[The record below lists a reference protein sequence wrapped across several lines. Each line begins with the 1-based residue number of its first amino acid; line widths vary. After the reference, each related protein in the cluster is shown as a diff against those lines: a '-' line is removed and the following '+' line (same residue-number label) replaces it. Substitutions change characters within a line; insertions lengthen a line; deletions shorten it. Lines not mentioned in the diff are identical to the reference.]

1 MKNHQG
7 TSKQVTFSEASKL
20 YTYHEDRPQRERL
33 FYNKRDYDAFRENAS
48 TAAFHLRRQTEA
60 SLDDESST
68 LYETESWLPSP
79 QILEEADAS
88 IEPEEVLIGLEG
100 KTTSERI
107 MRLFDALKRNHRMW
121 ILSEQNH
128 PGRLRGMI
136 SNVSTVSSYI
146 AHCKAKNIANYS
158 SY

>member
-1 MKNHQG
+1 M
-7 TSKQVTFSEASKL
+7 
-20 YTYHEDRPQRERL
+20 
-33 FYNKRDYDAFRENAS
+33 
-48 TAAFHLRRQTEA
+48 
-60 SLDDESST
+60 
-68 LYETESWLPSP
+68 
-79 QILEEADAS
+79 
-88 IEPEEVLIGLEG
+88 IGLEG

-128 PGRLRGMI
+128 RGRLRGMI

>member
-60 SLDDESST
+60 SLDDESCT

-88 IEPEEVLIGLEG
+88 IEPEEVIGLEG
-100 KTTSERI
+100 SSGTDERYDFKC
-107 MRLFDALKRNHRMW
+107 FDRDLIHCALQG
-121 ILSEQNH
+121 EE
-128 PGRLRGMI
+128 
-136 SNVSTVSSYI
+136 
-146 AHCKAKNIANYS
+146 HCKLFQLLERRGTCLQQYVHTFNY
-158 SY
+158 